1 MGEVIYLQEED
12 DMAVLRSRLRRAQNG
27 RVVLVLPWDAR
38 LLSRPL
44 DGELVRREA
53 ERLGLEV
60 AVVCEDPDRRA
71 LVRWSGLPAFSSV
84 SQAEAAPRWPRP
96 SRRPIST
103 PTCSTPARSNL
114 HGRARSRTAPSM
126 QCGAGSTPK
135 PNTKPSARSR
145 PRAS

>member
-96 SRRPIST
+96 ERP
-103 PTCSTPARSNL
+103 PV
-114 HGRARSRTAPSM
+114 
-126 QCGAGSTPK
+126 
-135 PNTKPSARSR
+135 
-145 PRAS
+145 